1 MKLTKHAWIL
11 WGIALATVL
20 TLSFVLPFAK
30 TAEYLMALLCTLA
43 MFTLCAFAFV
53 RAFRQKNTLESKLLG
68 WPIFQVAVVALAVQV
83 VVGFALMAVGPL
95 TPVWAALLVEAAV
108 FAVTGFSLTV
118 KDAAREAVT
127 QAETKMEDRTQGW
140 KAIRA
145 RASALAAGS
154 DNAQLRRLAEEIRYA
169 DPMPTSVDGEI
180 MEALSALEADPGAAH
195 CSRLADLLA
204 KRRAIAKQ
212 QKSA

>member
-68 WPIFQVAVVALAVQV
+68 WPIFQVAAVALAVQI
-83 VVGFALMAVGPL
+83 VVGFVLMAVGPL

-108 FAVTGFSLTV
+108 FAVMGFCLTV
-118 KDAAREAVT
+118 KDAAREVVT
-127 QAETKMEDRTQGW
+127 QAEAKAEDRTQGW

-169 DPMPTSVDGEI
+169 DPTPTSVDGKI

-204 KRRAIAKQ
+204 KRRVIAKQ
-212 QKSA
+212 EKSA

>member
-11 WGIALATVL
+11 WSIALAAVL

-53 RAFRQKNTLESKLLG
+53 RAFRRKNTLESKLLG
-68 WPIFQVAVVALAVQV
+68 WPIFQVAIVALAVQI
-83 VVGFALMAVGPL
+83 VVGFVLMAVGPL
-95 TPVWAALLVEAAV
+95 TPVWAAVLVEAAV
-108 FAVTGFSLTV
+108 FVVTGFCLTV
-118 KDAAREAVT
+118 KDAAREVVT
-127 QAETKMEDRTQGW
+127 QAEAKAEDRTQGW

-169 DPMPTSVDGEI
+169 DPTPTSVDGEI
-180 MEALSALEADPGAAH
+180 MEAISVLEADPGAAS
-195 CSRLADLLA
+195 CGRLADLLA
-204 KRRAIAKQ
+204 KRKVVAKQ
-212 QKSA
+212 EK

>member
-11 WGIALATVL
+11 WGIALAAVL
-20 TLSFVLPFAK
+20 TLSFVLPFAR

-53 RAFRQKNTLESKLLG
+53 RAFRRKNTLESKLLG
-68 WPIFQVAVVALAVQV
+68 WPIFQVAVVALAVQI
-83 VVGFALMAVGPL
+83 VVGLVLMAVGPL

-108 FAVTGFSLTV
+108 FAVTGFCLTV

-127 QAETKMEDRTQGW
+127 QAEATAEDRTQGW

-169 DPMPTSVDGEI
+169 DPMPKSVDGEI
-180 MEALSALEADPGAAH
+180 MQLLDVLESDAGAENIGKVFS
-195 CSRLADLLA
+195 CLT
-204 KRRAIAKQ
+204 KRKMIAKEE
-212 QKSA
+212 K